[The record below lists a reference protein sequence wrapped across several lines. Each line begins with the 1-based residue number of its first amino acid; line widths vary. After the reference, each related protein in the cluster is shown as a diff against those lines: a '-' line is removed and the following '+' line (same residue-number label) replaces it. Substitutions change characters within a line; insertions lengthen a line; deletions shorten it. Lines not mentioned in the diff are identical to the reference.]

1 MGVIPQTLTFLSTP
15 IWKMR
20 YVFTRLSRMNCRAGR
35 KKDRGDIEFLSN
47 ISPPRA
53 SSRLRFDGGPLLVNK
68 SQKDDG

>member
-1 MGVIPQTLTFLSTP
+1 M
-15 IWKMR
+15 K
-20 YVFTRLSRMNCRAGR
+20 CRAGR
-35 KKDRGDIEFLSN
+35 KKDRGDIEFLRN